1 MGLRSLVR
9 PWLRPPRDS
18 NKLSLESRQTGS
30 CGGMST
36 TELKIRIELILD
48 GIDTN
53 HIIEPVTKIA
63 ALSHALQSEFLTEL
77 AEVAELSVT
86 HANALMR
93 AYTPALNSMSRAEHS
108 LWLEKI
114 KHTLNEG
121 HSDEASSLINN
132 YSKFASTL
140 DKSTVQ
146 LEEVSE
152 RLEKLIKSVT
162 EKDLI
167 LSTIEESEIKRAYT
181 DGNQLF
187 VPSSISL
194 FDHYDDNYLLL
205 KVIIFQ
211 LLGQIQ
217 CDTILAKKRISQATS
232 AKDNEFLEQFSII
245 ETLRINHHLKKS
257 FPGVWRNILHI
268 HKLLDLPSYPEKMF
282 SSDQQTSVFDS
293 LDLIDQSDKK
303 VSFPTPLPYMSDFS
317 ARAFSLF
324 EVDVEAD
331 QSVLMNVQLDN
342 NDLKETF
349 TEDDKAADRIT
360 LRHNASAAPVYQSGD
375 AKTDIWSQLDET
387 VKQYQQQQESLR
399 DENKQNVYLYPEWD
413 ASLKQYRQNWC
424 RVEEIAITANNPSQ
438 QSLDIADTRFSEYK
452 IKKTLDKVIN
462 NQKLMRH
469 QDDGEDIDIDAW
481 VEASSNKIKQA
492 DDFQR
497 LYIRNNKNTRSIAI
511 MFAVDISG
519 STSGWKNRIIQQST
533 WLLSRTLSKLDDQF
547 AIYAFSGV
555 GREKCDIYPVKR
567 FDENYS
573 NTIKQRITDLSA
585 KQYTRMG
592 AAIRHLSKVLSQA
605 DAKTKILF
613 VLTDGRPDDIDSY
626 RGNYGVEDTRRAFN
640 EAKALYLNPFVLT
653 FDQEAMDYLPYMLG
667 KNRYKLISDISMLP
681 VQISTIYKQLTT

>member
-9 PWLRPPRDS
+9 PWLRPQRDS

-63 ALSHALQSEFLTEL
+63 ALSHALQSEFLAEL
-77 AEVAELSVT
+77 AEVADLSVT

-93 AYTPALNSMSRAEHS
+93 TYTPALNSMTRAEHS

-114 KHTLNEG
+114 KRTLNEG
-121 HSDEASSLINN
+121 HSDEASTLINN
-132 YSKFASTL
+132 YSKFTSTL
-140 DKSTVQ
+140 DKSTVK
-146 LEEVSE
+146 LEDVSE
-152 RLEKLIKSVT
+152 RLEKLIQSVS
-162 EKDLI
+162 EQDLT
-167 LSTIEESEIKRAYT
+167 LTTINESEIKRPYT
-181 DGNQLF
+181 DGKQLF
-187 VPSSISL
+187 VPSSISI
-194 FDHYDDNYLLL
+194 FDQYDDNYLLL
-205 KVIIFQ
+205 KIIIFQ
-211 LLGQIQ
+211 LLGQIY
-217 CDTILAKKRISQATS
+217 CGTILAKNRIMQAAS
-232 AKDNEFLEQFSII
+232 ANDDDFIEQFSII
-245 ETLRINHHLKKS
+245 ETLRINHHLKKL

-268 HKLLDLPSYPEKMF
+268 HQRLELPPYPEKMF
-282 SSDQQTSVFDS
+282 PSDQQTSVFDS
-293 LDLIDQSDKK
+293 LELAEKSDKQAP
-303 VSFPTPLPYMSDFS
+303 FATPLPYMCDFS
-317 ARAFSLF
+317 ANTFYLSEA
-324 EVDVEAD
+324 DVETE
-331 QSVLMNVQLDN
+331 QSVLMNIQLN
-342 NDLKETF
+342 NTDLKETYA
-349 TEDDKAADRIT
+349 EDDKTADRIT
-360 LRHNASAAPVYQSGD
+360 LRHNANAVPVDQSGN

-413 ASLKQYRQNWC
+413 TSLKQYRQNWC
-424 RVEEIAITANNPSQ
+424 RVEEIAITANNSNEH
-438 QSLDIADTRFSEYK
+438 SLDTTDLRFSEYK
-452 IKKTLDKVIN
+452 IRKTLDKVIN
-462 NQKLMRH
+462 NQRLMRH
-469 QDDGEDIDIDAW
+469 QDDGDDIDIDAW
-481 VEASSNKIKQA
+481 VEASSNKTKQA

-519 STSGWKNRIIQQST
+519 STSGWKNKIIQQST

-573 NTIKQRITDLSA
+573 NVIKQRITDLSA

-626 RGNYGVEDTRRAFN
+626 RGHYGVEDTRRAFN

-653 FDQEAMDYLPYMLG
+653 FDQEGMDYLPYMLG
-667 KNRYKLISDISMLP
+667 KNRYKLVSDISMLP